1 MNICTSNSPPSPSP
15 KTLSAILLQTM
26 LTINRQTM
34 KLRTILFFSI
44 LTILTSCNGQTKNKA
59 SNADDLRQ
67 NIAQGDTVNKLGDHL
82 WYVFQDKK
90 NNYWFGSNG
99 EGVYRY
105 DGKTIVNFTTKYGL
119 CNDSIRQI
127 QEDKFGNIFFSTLGG
142 INKFDGKQF
151 TTLQPI
157 KSKDWKL
164 EPNDLWFNI
173 LGKRNENGPYRFD
186 GKNLFQLEFPKHYLH
201 DEIYAKGI
209 NPFFSPYEVYCI
221 YKDRKGAMWFGTSVF
236 GACRFDGQSIK
247 WMYEEDLTIGLNGG
261 TFGIRSIFED
271 KEGGFW
277 FCNTWHRYIFDFDK
291 TTKSDRLQY
300 QKTNGIGNAK
310 IFGGDEYVY
319 YSYII
324 EDNNGNIWLTT
335 WDKGVYKYDGKNITN
350 YSVKDGTKDV
360 NLVSMYKD
368 NQGELWLGTPD
379 NGTFK
384 FNGKTFEKFNP

>member
-1 MNICTSNSPPSPSP
+1 
-15 KTLSAILLQTM
+15 
-26 LTINRQTM
+26 M

-59 SNADDLRQ
+59 SNADDLSQ

-99 EGVYRY
+99 EGVYRF
-105 DGKTIVNFTTKYGL
+105 DGKTIVNFTSKDGL

-127 QEDKFGNIFFSTLGG
+127 QEDKFGNVFFSTLGG

-186 GKNLFQLEFPKHYLH
+186 GKTLFQLEFPKHYLH

-247 WMYEEDLTIGLNGG
+247 WMYEEDLTIVPAGG
-261 TFGIRSIFED
+261 SFGIRSVFED
-271 KEGGFW
+271 SHGDFWICNSQQRFQFELSKDPKSMDLKYTKSPGFGNKEIFKGEDRIYYQSVVEDKNGHLW
-277 FCNTWHRYIFDFDK
+277 FCNW
-291 TTKSDRLQY
+291 
-300 QKTNGIGNAK
+300 TN
-310 IFGGDEYVY
+310 
-319 YSYII
+319 
-324 EDNNGNIWLTT
+324 
-335 WDKGVYKYDGKNITN
+335 GVYKYDGVNTTN
-350 YSVKDGTKDV
+350 YKVQKEGKDAQI
-360 NLVSMYKD
+360 VSMYLDSK
-368 NQGELWLGTPD
+368 GTIWLCTNNAGAFRFVDGQFVP
-379 NGTFK
+379 F
-384 FNGKTFEKFNP
+384 

>member
-1 MNICTSNSPPSPSP
+1 MKKSI
-15 KTLSAILLQTM
+15 IIFGLLGF
-26 LTINRQTM
+26 IM
-34 KLRTILFFSI
+34 KLRIILFFSI

-59 SNADDLRQ
+59 SNADDLSQ
-67 NIAQGDTVNKLGDHL
+67 NFAQGDTVNKLGDHL

-99 EGVYRY
+99 EGVYRF
-105 DGKTIVNFTTKYGL
+105 DGKTIVNFTSKDGL

-127 QEDKFGNIFFSTLGG
+127 QEDEFGNIFFSTLGG

-247 WMYEEDLTIGLNGG
+247 WMYEEDLTIGLSGG

-271 KEGGFW
+271 KESSFW
-277 FCNTWHRYIFDFDK
+277 FCNTWHHYIFDFDK
-291 TTKSDRLQY
+291 TIKSDRLQY

-310 IFGGDEYVY
+310 IFGGDEYIY

-350 YSVKDGTKDV
+350 YSVKDGTKDA

-368 NQGELWLGTPD
+368 NQGDLWLGTPD

-384 FNGKTFEKFNP
+384 FNGKTFEKFKP